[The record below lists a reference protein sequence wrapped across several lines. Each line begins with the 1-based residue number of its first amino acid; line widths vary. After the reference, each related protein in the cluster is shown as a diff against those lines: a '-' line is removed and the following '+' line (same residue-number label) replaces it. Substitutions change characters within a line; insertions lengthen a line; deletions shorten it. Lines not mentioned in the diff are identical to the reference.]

1 MNSNLILTLQ
11 SSMWSINTA
20 IIMII
25 SNLTAIVIGRY
36 SIKTRSSGPSIP
48 ILGLDGLGL
57 PELIATTSL
66 GHIIGAGAII
76 GLKSINII
84 A

>member
-1 MNSNLILTLQ
+1 MNSNFMLALQ
-11 SSMWSINTA
+11 SSAWSINTA

-25 SNLTAIVIGRY
+25 SNLTTIVIGRY
-36 SIKTRSSGPSIP
+36 SIKTRSVGPSIP
-48 ILGLDGLGL
+48 ILGLDGLKL

-84 A
+84 T

>member
-1 MNSNLILTLQ
+1 MNSNFLITLQ
-11 SSMWSINTA
+11 SSLWSLNTA
-20 IIMII
+20 VIMII
-25 SNLTAIVIGRY
+25 SNLSAIVIGRY
-36 SIKTRSSGPSIP
+36 SIKTRSIGPSIP

-66 GHIIGAGAII
+66 GHIIGAGIII